1 MGYMEI
7 ALLTK
12 AGLRIKGKHAM
23 IAIDAQDKGT
33 YSAILALSKSIDTL
47 IGSEDSIQIFG
58 VGEYEVGEIKISGVR
73 VENEMIYSLI
83 VDGVSIVVGKL
94 NALEK
99 AHNKLQEN
107 NIVIV
112 NCEDEG
118 NASFITSLASSVV
131 IFYGEKASTISAS
144 FGKDTVKTQNKYA
157 TTKDK
162 LPEEPETIL
171 LQ

>member
-1 MGYMEI
+1 M
-7 ALLTK
+7 
-12 AGLRIKGKHAM
+12 
-23 IAIDAQDKGT
+23 
-33 YSAILALSKSIDTL
+33 
-47 IGSEDSIQIFG
+47 
-58 VGEYEVGEIKISGVR
+58 GEIKISGVR